1 VGLEETV
8 SKRITF
14 LKEQIDPSNKS
25 IVNDTF
31 QLQID
36 VLSRVDRGHIADLIL
51 RKRQELEDCQTI
63 NESDRVFTE
72 LEALEWLQRQ
82 VARNLGSV

>member
-1 VGLEETV
+1 MGLEETV
-8 SKRITF
+8 IKRITF
-14 LKEQIDPSNKS
+14 LKEQIDSSNKS
-25 IVNDTF
+25 IVNDIF

-36 VLSRVDRGHIADLIL
+36 VLSRVDRDHIADLIL
-51 RKRQELEDCQTI
+51 QKRQQLEDCQTI

-82 VARNLGSV
+82 VVKNM